1 MGVTHVILLIIPHL
15 QIILLQVQNIE
26 MGLPSIDL
34 KKTSKLLM
42 SRDLPMTNRD
52 QHHHRNHHNSTTTT
66 RPDLHINFA
75 LTRKDATQKL
85 FAITY
90 YDAITISV

>member
-34 KKTSKLLM
+34 KDFKSSHVT
-42 SRDLPMTNRD
+42 
-52 QHHHRNHHNSTTTT
+52 
-66 RPDLHINFA
+66 
-75 LTRKDATQKL
+75 
-85 FAITY
+85 
-90 YDAITISV
+90 

>member
-34 KKTSKLLM
+34 IRLQTKNASHVT
-42 SRDLPMTNRD
+42 
-52 QHHHRNHHNSTTTT
+52 
-66 RPDLHINFA
+66 
-75 LTRKDATQKL
+75 
-85 FAITY
+85 
-90 YDAITISV
+90 